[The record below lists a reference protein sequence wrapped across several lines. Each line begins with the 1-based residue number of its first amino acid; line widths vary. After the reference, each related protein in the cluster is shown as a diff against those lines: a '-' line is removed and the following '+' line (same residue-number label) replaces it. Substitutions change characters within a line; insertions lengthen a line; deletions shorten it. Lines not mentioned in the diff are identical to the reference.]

1 MKIFSIGLVSQ
12 TLFQGILSTSI
23 VCSEIALG
31 LFLLFKLLD
40 SWLPDPQSYLTDWKA
55 NAVFPLNADLP
66 FHERHR
72 YPQSF
77 TLHWICQPQTHKK
90 IQQTTN
96 ILLNVMVHAT
106 PFLEKQDLV
115 YARTKPI
122 LASFLG
128 HYLVSMKVF
137 ICCSFTYSKVNFIFL
152 HCVYLNKWWK
162 NFGDTEETK
171 RAGLLHKGIKCICSP
186 TDFSGI

>member
-1 MKIFSIGLVSQ
+1 MKIFSLGLCSQ
-12 TLFQGILSTSI
+12 TLFQGIFSTSI
-23 VCSEIALG
+23 VCSEIALW

-55 NAVFPLNADLP
+55 NAVFALNADLP
-66 FHERHR
+66 FHEGRR

-77 TLHWICQPQTHKK
+77 RLHWICQPQTHKK

-96 ILLNVMVHAT
+96 ILLNVTVHAT

-122 LASFLG
+122 LASFFRTLLG
-128 HYLVSMKVF
+128 FYEGFHLLF
-137 ICCSFTYSKVNFIFL
+137 IYI
-152 HCVYLNKWWK
+152 
-162 NFGDTEETK
+162 
-171 RAGLLHKGIKCICSP
+171 P
-186 TDFSGI
+186 